1 MVAVE
6 HGTAAGDSSSRRGR
20 QRPADGDAR
29 AADGGEGGTDGT
41 AGSSA
46 AHGAMVIGAAEAA
59 AVGGAAGRGTTAC
72 KRNRGVVSGEMA
84 VKRFVAFVAG
94 VRVSR
99 VVMVGGV
106 HVLAGAKRT
115 RDDEDED
122 REAVDCEVRQR
133 DERGERFERRARRRR
148 IAEANFRRGEDE
160 ASRSEGAGGPGDD
173 GASDGSAEFGGARSA
188 GNWGAGGLGDRT
200 GVG

>member
-1 MVAVE
+1 
-6 HGTAAGDSSSRRGR
+6 
-20 QRPADGDAR
+20 
-29 AADGGEGGTDGT
+29 
-41 AGSSA
+41 
-46 AHGAMVIGAAEAA
+46 
-59 AVGGAAGRGTTAC
+59 
-72 KRNRGVVSGEMA
+72 MA

-94 VRVSR
+94 ARVSR
-99 VVMVGGV
+99 VVMVSGV

-115 RDDEDED
+115 RDDENEHGEEVG
-122 REAVDCEVRQR
+122 RVVRQR
-133 DERGERFERRARRRR
+133 DERGERFERRQQRRG
-148 IAEANFRRGEDE
+148 IAEANIRRGEDE

>member
-1 MVAVE
+1 
-6 HGTAAGDSSSRRGR
+6 
-20 QRPADGDAR
+20 
-29 AADGGEGGTDGT
+29 
-41 AGSSA
+41 
-46 AHGAMVIGAAEAA
+46 
-59 AVGGAAGRGTTAC
+59 
-72 KRNRGVVSGEMA
+72 MA

-115 RDDEDED
+115 RGGEDERGDEVD
-122 REAVDCEVRQR
+122 RVMRQR
-133 DERGERFERRARRRR
+133 DERGERVERRAQRRR
-148 IAEANFRRGEDE
+148 IAEQNIRRGAE
-160 ASRSEGAGGPGDD
+160 ASRSEGAGGPGVH
-173 GASDGSAEFGGARSA
+173 GASDGSEEFGGARSA